1 MRILVADDH
10 ALLRKGL
17 IQLLADEFPR
27 AQFGEAS
34 TTPETLAELTGQRWD
49 VLILDLF
56 MPGRGGL
63 AVLDEVRQQHP
74 KLPVLVLSTASEEQ
88 LAARVLKAGARG
100 FLNKRSAPEELVKA
114 TRKVLAGGRYVSDA
128 MAERLAGDIGWAD
141 RPLHCELSNREYSVL
156 QLLVVGRSIKEI
168 AKEMSLSPKTVST
181 YHVRIWEKLRV
192 NNDADLVRY
201 AIEQGIT

>member
-17 IQLLADEFPR
+17 IQLLASELPD

-34 TTPETLAELTGQRWD
+34 TTLEVLDELSRHSWD

-63 AVLDEVRQQHP
+63 AVLDDMRHQHSE
-74 KLPVLVLSTASEEQ
+74 LPVLVLTTAPEEQ

-100 FLNKRSAPEELVKA
+100 YLNKQAAPEDLVEAVK
-114 TRKVLAGGRYVSDA
+114 KVVGGGRYVSA
-128 MAERLAGDIGWAD
+128 SLAERLARDIGLAD
-141 RPLHCELSNREYSVL
+141 RPPHDALSGREYAVL
-156 QLLVVGRSIKEI
+156 QLLVAGKAIKEI
-168 AKEMSLSPKTVST
+168 AEELSLSPKTVST
-181 YHVRIWEKLRV
+181 YHTRIRDKLHV
-192 NNDADLVRY
+192 QNDADLIRY
-201 AIEQGIT
+201 AIEHGIT